1 MLSFSLG
8 VLVAILTFHINHKV
22 KRVFDIKL
30 LINTL
35 FDVFGNVESFIEND
49 KHDINV
55 KLMNEILF
63 IEKMHDDNLYVKLQ
77 IQKLTLLKKLYNS
90 DITPIEFEQKLK
102 EINFKKLGR
111 TFIILTIFNLNPE
124 FIKANLKN
132 N

>member
-1 MLSFSLG
+1 MLSFLLG
-8 VLVAILTFHINHKV
+8 VLVAILTLHINHKV

-49 KHDINV
+49 KHDVNL
-55 KLMNEILF
+55 KLMNEILS
-63 IEKMHDDNLYVKLQ
+63 IEKMHDNNLYVKLQ
-77 IQKLTLLKKLYNS
+77 IEKLTLLKKLYNS
-90 DITPIEFEQKLK
+90 DITPIELEQKLK

>member
-1 MLSFSLG
+1 MLQFFLG

-35 FDVFGNVESFIEND
+35 FDVFGSVESYIENNKD
-49 KHDINV
+49 DV
-55 KLMNEILF
+55 RLKLMNEIF
-63 IEKMHDDNLYVKLQ
+63 NIEKMHDNSFYVNLQIKKLNSLKNLYNDE
-77 IQKLTLLKKLYNS
+77 LTS
-90 DITPIEFEQKLK
+90 VEFEQKVK

-111 TFIILTIFNLNPE
+111 TFVTLTILNLNTE
-124 FIKANLKN
+124 FISSNFKN

>member
-1 MLSFSLG
+1 MLSFLLG

-49 KHDINV
+49 KHDVNL

>member
-1 MLSFSLG
+1 MLSFLLG

>member
-1 MLSFSLG
+1 MLSFLLG

-49 KHDINV
+49 KHDVNL
-55 KLMNEILF
+55 KLMNEILS

-77 IQKLTLLKKLYNS
+77 IEKLTLLKKLYNS